1 MSVKNLTFMAF
12 AKGEISSEGANFKR
26 YIGVGSVQ
34 LLGISPTKAQLEGI
48 LNTTLDNEP
57 SYVSEIDRDGK
68 KIPSARVEL
77 IFKTV
82 PENNDGIE
90 DIIRVSLFVNKEYR
104 FNRDNTKVQVMDI
117 YGRTAWVTQE
127 QLKNHEIP
135 MYSNGPANLD
145 KDYRP
150 VFRGEEALTQF
161 FIAFLNIPS
170 PQVYKDKK
178 WVDAPDKSK
187 SLARFDHI
195 ENLFNGDFKELQ
207 EAWQFQKDN
216 KVKVL
221 FGVRTNSEGHQYQDF
236 YNRMFLKNGATS
248 YDRLEKDVEQA
259 KEAGAYPNTEF
270 RIEPLQEYTVKATNL
285 DAQQPDP
292 ANNPFGNP
300 DDNPFFQK

>member
-57 SYVSEIDRDGK
+57 SYVSEVDRDGK

-77 IFKTV
+77 VFKTV

-150 VFRGEEALTQF
+150 VFSLPDQCPGDTHPQSPNPRHQTVPTARSKHHERSGYRFPLKCQRPSEWQDVWPGRQVHALMISSRRIT
-161 FIAFLNIPS
+161 ISSDSGCWKTTGCCGYSVASSHPTCAPS
-170 PQVYKDKK
+170 EHGCSPMTHRH
-178 WVDAPDKSK
+178 
-187 SLARFDHI
+187 LLH
-195 ENLFNGDFKELQ
+195 
-207 EAWQFQKDN
+207 
-216 KVKVL
+216 
-221 FGVRTNSEGHQYQDF
+221 
-236 YNRMFLKNGATS
+236 
-248 YDRLEKDVEQA
+248 
-259 KEAGAYPNTEF
+259 
-270 RIEPLQEYTVKATNL
+270 
-285 DAQQPDP
+285 
-292 ANNPFGNP
+292 
-300 DDNPFFQK
+300 